1 MRAEEADRPEPP
13 TLRVY
18 NKCDLLGGPIALGGR
33 RAVAISA
40 ATGAGLTQLLD
51 TLAAVLPRPPA
62 GTGADPL
69 PGRGAGGTLPSA
81 GRGGEGTVHPEGVQM
96 TVTLGL
102 RELEAV
108 RPYLMETP
116 PENGAPSA

>member
-1 MRAEEADRPEPP
+1 
-13 TLRVY
+13 
-18 NKCDLLGGPIALGGR
+18 
-33 RAVAISA
+33 
-40 ATGAGLTQLLD
+40 
-51 TLAAVLPRPPA
+51 
-62 GTGADPL
+62 
-69 PGRGAGGTLPSA
+69 
-81 GRGGEGTVHPEGVQM
+81 M

>member
-1 MRAEEADRPEPP
+1 M
-13 TLRVY
+13 
-18 NKCDLLGGPIALGGR
+18 
-33 RAVAISA
+33 AISA

-51 TLAAVLPRPPA
+51 TLAAVLPPDRRRVQVLIPF
-62 GTGADPL
+62 L
-69 PGRGAGGTLPSA
+69 GRGAGG
-81 GRGGEGTVHPEGVQM
+81 RCRREGAVEKEQFTPEGVQM